1 MFSYFLWKLSI
12 FKGGRIYKSSFW
24 TILLDYFSDGTKKEH
39 ARKDSSFFLLVLRT
53 IDVRSCQLLLV
64 SDVHLWWK
72 VSIFKSRIDLKWY
85 LKRDEQIRYIEFD
98 ELFKK
103 LNILFI
109 SITLWIENFLWWSFQ
124 EKEYYYIF
132 SIIKFFTFFL
142 KLIFRIKFITLLYKF
157 LLLYS
162 L

>member
-1 MFSYFLWKLSI
+1 M
-12 FKGGRIYKSSFW
+12 
-24 TILLDYFSDGTKKEH
+24 ILEAG
-39 ARKDSSFFLLVLRT
+39 
-53 IDVRSCQLLLV
+53 
-64 SDVHLWWK
+64 W
-72 VSIFKSRIDLKWY
+72 
-85 LKRDEQIRYIEFD
+85 QIRYIEFD

>member
-1 MFSYFLWKLSI
+1 M
-12 FKGGRIYKSSFW
+12 
-24 TILLDYFSDGTKKEH
+24 ILEAG
-39 ARKDSSFFLLVLRT
+39 
-53 IDVRSCQLLLV
+53 
-64 SDVHLWWK
+64 W
-72 VSIFKSRIDLKWY
+72 
-85 LKRDEQIRYIEFD
+85 QIRYIEFD
-98 ELFKK
+98 ELFKE
-103 LNILFI
+103 LNISELFI

>member
-1 MFSYFLWKLSI
+1 M
-12 FKGGRIYKSSFW
+12 
-24 TILLDYFSDGTKKEH
+24 ILEAG
-39 ARKDSSFFLLVLRT
+39 
-53 IDVRSCQLLLV
+53 
-64 SDVHLWWK
+64 W
-72 VSIFKSRIDLKWY
+72 
-85 LKRDEQIRYIEFD
+85 QIRYIEFD
-98 ELFKK
+98 ELFKE
-103 LNILFI
+103 LNISELFI

-142 KLIFRIKFITLLYKF
+142 KLIFRIKFITSLYEF